1 MNEKTKKLLKH
12 YSLLWAGFCIIFTLA
27 IFALELIE
35 GNKITT
41 TEYYGLMN
49 LGFVIIFIEFIA
61 ILIFYPITFFPITL
75 LFNWFIRSNIAAV
88 VLFTIMGCV
97 SGWWIFQKLYA
108 DFDNYFV
115 DGYGLNVSTAI
126 ILFGA
131 AALLY
136 GILNAW
142 LRRIVK

>member
-1 MNEKTKKLLKH
+1 MNEKTKKLIKH
-12 YSLLWAGFCIIFTLA
+12 YSLLWAGFCIIFTIA

-75 LFNWFIRSNIAAV
+75 LFNWLVRSNIVAV